1 MKSYLRFL
9 SRNKMYTAIEAVGLS
24 VALAFVLLIGSY
36 VLDHKNISRK
46 VADYRNTYVPGMY
59 GGSTV
64 AYGLTDVLKEQ
75 MPEIEKIAYA
85 VSFDE
90 IVVSGDDMNHLLN
103 CLAVRYDFFEM
114 FGYEFIQGSASD
126 MQGKEDIFISERM
139 AAKLGV
145 APADAMGMRIS
156 VVETDLNSAETFTV
170 KGVVRDSDDRIWKQV
185 DFFCHAECGLN
196 ESGWTYPFSNASSM
210 IFFEVP
216 DDLAK
221 EEVTVKA
228 ISIIKDALTPH
239 FPNQPQYKE
248 RVNVKRIDEVY
259 FSDENEGDLS
269 FKTCRKS
276 VVNILS
282 VVVLLLLLSSVINY
296 INLNLALTG
305 KRAKEMATRM
315 LVGSEKYRI
324 VFSYIRESV
333 LFTAVCFII
342 ALALAWAVAPV
353 AGTFLEGGVRMTV
366 TWRGVLIC
374 TSVIMAAGC
383 ICGIIP
389 AFATSSIMPIDI
401 VNGTWRR
408 RRKMVFSKIFIGLQG
423 VLAVVLV
430 AISVV
435 MEMQMK
441 HMMEMPVGA
450 DITDKIMI
458 NTCVTYSHE
467 AMPLRDEIRKLPFVK
482 NVSFARGYPTR
493 KSFNSGFRVDETG
506 ETVQVDLLFCDPEAF
521 RMWNFEI
528 KEQFSDDL
536 SHSFWISDNL
546 YRLLGSRE
554 KAEELMNKWNG
565 GLNQAKVDHLGGVI
579 GNVIS
584 ENAISGSIEKS
595 NTAVFVMSEADMG
608 IYNSDLLIETE
619 GIDRKE
625 ALSEILKLYDR
636 FSLDYYGVVIPQWD
650 GKYIED
656 LIADDYTEI
665 RNTMKMIVI
674 FTLLAIL
681 ISALGLIAMSTHFA
695 VEREKDIAV
704 RKVYGGTVA
713 SETGRSMLEY
723 MLITVAACVVG
734 IPVAWSLSVRYLE
747 QFTYRIDLTA
757 WPFVAAALIALMI
770 SLSSV
775 LWQTLRAARTNPAEA
790 LKKE

>member
-9 SRNKMYTAIEAVGLS
+9 SRNKLYTAIEVVGLS

-36 VLDHKNISRK
+36 VMEHRNISRK
-46 VADYRNTYVPGMY
+46 VADYKNTYVPGMF

-75 MPEIEKIAYA
+75 MPELEKIAYA

-90 IVVSGDDMNHLLN
+90 IVVSDDEMNHLLN
-103 CLAVRYDFFEM
+103 CLAVKYDFFEM
-114 FGYEFIQGSASD
+114 FGYEFIEGSSSD
-126 MQGKEDIFISERM
+126 MQSKEDIFISERM

-145 APADAMGMRIS
+145 APADATGMRIS

-210 IFFEVP
+210 IFIEAP
-216 DDLAK
+216 DDLER
-221 EEVTVKA
+221 EEVTEKA
-228 ISIIKDALTPH
+228 ISIIKDALDPH
-239 FPNQPQYKE
+239 FPNHPQYKE
-248 RVNVKRIDEVY
+248 RLNVKRVDEVY
-259 FSDENEGDLS
+259 FTDENEGDLS
-269 FKTCRKS
+269 FKTCRES

-282 VVVLLLLLSSVINY
+282 VVVLMLLLSSVINY

-315 LVGSEKYRI
+315 LVGSKRSGI
-324 VFSYIRESV
+324 VFSYICESI

-342 ALALAWAVAPV
+342 ALGLAWAVAPV

-374 TSVIMAAGC
+374 ISVIMAAGC
-383 ICGIIP
+383 ICGVIP
-389 AFATSSIMPIDI
+389 AVATSSIMPIDI

-408 RRKMVFSKIFIGLQG
+408 KRKMLFSKVFIGLQG
-423 VLAVVLV
+423 MLAVVMV
-430 AISVV
+430 AISIV
-435 MEMQMK
+435 MEMQMR
-441 HMMEMPVGA
+441 HMLEMPVGA
-450 DITDKIMI
+450 DVADKVMI
-458 NTCVTYSHE
+458 NTGVNYSHE

-482 NVSFARGYPTR
+482 HAAFARGYPTR
-493 KSFNSGFRVDETG
+493 KSFNSALRVDETR
-506 ETVQVDLLFCDPEAF
+506 ENVQVDLLFCDPEAF
-521 RMWNFEI
+521 GMWDFEI

-546 YRLLGSRE
+546 YKFLESRE

-608 IYNSDLLIETE
+608 IYNSDLLIQTE
-619 GIDRKE
+619 GISRKE
-625 ALSEILKLYDR
+625 ALTEILKLYDK
-636 FSLDYYGVVIPQWD
+636 FSMDHYGVVIPQWD

-665 RNTMKMIVI
+665 RNTMKMIEI

-681 ISALGLIAMSTHFA
+681 ISVLGLIAMSSHFA

-713 SETGRSMLEY
+713 SETRRNLIEY
-723 MLITVAACVVG
+723 MVITVSACAAG
-734 IPVAWSLSVRYLE
+734 IPVAWTLSVRYLE
-747 QFTYRIDLTA
+747 QFTYRMDLTA
-757 WPFVAAALIALMI
+757 WPFIAAAVIALMI
-770 SLSSV
+770 SLASV